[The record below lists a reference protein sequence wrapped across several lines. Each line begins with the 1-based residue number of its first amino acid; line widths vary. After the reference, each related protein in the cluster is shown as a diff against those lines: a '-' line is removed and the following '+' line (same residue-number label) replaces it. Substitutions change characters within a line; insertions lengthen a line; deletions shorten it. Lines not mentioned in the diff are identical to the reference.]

1 MDDPF
6 NIMED
11 FDIRTA
17 RINVSGST
25 AIVDNV
31 KKVIIMSDT
40 NITVDHGRG
49 QISICGMDLNV
60 EYIYD
65 GRMRIKGKFAGI
77 EFFSG
82 LRSSSSFTRV
92 TAPSADEAG
101 GTVRPSQQ
109 ERKK

>member
-1 MDDPF
+1 MEDPF

-11 FDIRTA
+11 FDIKAA
-17 RINVSGST
+17 RVNISGSV

-40 NITVDHGRG
+40 NITVDHSRC
-49 QISICGMDLNV
+49 QVSLYGMNLNV

-82 LRSSSSFTRV
+82 LKSLSSLTRV
-92 TAPSADEAG
+92 TVPSANEANKA
-101 GTVRPSQQ
+101 VRPSQRGR
-109 ERKK
+109 ER